1 MEQEGGGERKGKRKR
16 EREID
21 RGNKSKRK
29 NLEDELKILFR
40 DDFLDLLSRRVNAP
54 LFSPPPPLLEWLI

>member
-40 DDFLDLLSRRVNAP
+40 DDFLDLLSRRINTP
-54 LFSPPPPLLEWLI
+54 LLSPPLLEWLI

>member
-54 LFSPPPPLLEWLI
+54 LLSSPLLEWLI

>member
-54 LFSPPPPLLEWLI
+54 LLSPPLLEWLI